1 MRGEGKWNAREEK
14 WIISAHDTRQEKF
27 SPPRRGGETRAVE
40 FPRLKFSIRNGI
52 KYLNGWFTR
61 EARGG
66 RSTISVIAIA
76 GTNCDRGSY
85 ALAVLLNR
93 DLKFA
98 ILTRLG
104 QIIIN

>member
-1 MRGEGKWNAREEK
+1 MRRKGRNEGEGVRGEGKWNAREEK

-61 EARGG
+61 GPRGRGEEHDKCYRDRGNELRSRQLRARGFVE
-66 RSTISVIAIA
+66 S
-76 GTNCDRGSY
+76 
-85 ALAVLLNR
+85 
-93 DLKFA
+93 
-98 ILTRLG
+98 
-104 QIIIN
+104 

>member
-27 SPPRRGGETRAVE
+27 SPPRRGGRETRAVE

-66 RSTISVIAIA
+66 GGGAR
-76 GTNCDRGSY
+76 
-85 ALAVLLNR
+85 
-93 DLKFA
+93 
-98 ILTRLG
+98 
-104 QIIIN
+104 